1 LNLPCGKILRL
12 EYADDAALLCA
23 STSEATLRFTRIAIA
38 SKQLAD
44 MQGSRPKTESMVT
57 RRQPRL
63 PLPTEPQIR
72 ETLGKKANICPN
84 CDRAYSTAHGLKTHL
99 THGKDGCR
107 WRHCCTD
114 TEITRITDIRG
125 GGDHLRFFAVPTA
138 ARSTRSGSAG
148 VSTNWIPEPILRQ
161 HPGGPAAIDAFYESP
176 QCCDFIWANDMLYK
190 ASDPHIRH
198 EQLNEHRC
206 PHCCAFFEE

>member
-1 LNLPCGKILRL
+1 MKRKKILWDSPTNGCRP
-12 EYADDAALLCA
+12 ARPCKSSDDAALLCA
-23 STSEATLRFTRIAIA
+23 STSEATLRLTRIAIA

-176 QCCDFIWANDMLYK
+176 QCCGFIWANDMLYK
-190 ASDPHIRH
+190 ASM
-198 EQLNEHRC
+198 L
-206 PHCCAFFEE
+206 ATA